1 MKKALPFVV
10 FLIVS
15 VFAGVLHFMPP
26 PSVEEAPKVSLCE
39 LEGFTS
45 VALEPSPAEI
55 ETLPS
60 DTVILKRRYQGSGVE
75 AYLVTVVIGGRGK
88 SSIHRPEL
96 CLPAQGYLMSEPKNL
111 EAGGIPWRS
120 IQLARGPEEERSSF
134 AYTFFNQ
141 NFLHTSSHIRR
152 IFTDVWDRS
161 LLGRID
167 RWVMVTVV
175 SLSGTEASFEDFLSH
190 LAPALKKPNH

>member
-1 MKKALPFVV
+1 
-10 FLIVS
+10 
-15 VFAGVLHFMPP
+15 
-26 PSVEEAPKVSLCE
+26 
-39 LEGFTS
+39 
-45 VALEPSPAEI
+45 
-55 ETLPS
+55 
-60 DTVILKRRYQGSGVE
+60 VE

-141 NFLHTSSHIRR
+141 NGLHTSSHIRR

-190 LAPALKKPNH
+190 LAQH